1 MNKKGIHII
10 VVVVLLSLHL
20 FIFGE
25 NKKEPQATF
34 KLEKAA
40 ESKAF
45 FDMGFVSVSNMAV
58 DLSGNVFLLDSGK
71 GKIVKLDRNLEFK
84 TMFGDKGQGPGEFS
98 RSYSISVDKK
108 GNVYVH
114 NTFIKMIRYS
124 GDGKLIDETRISN
137 SYNGTYGFVL
147 NHPVYVLSKMSLSKN
162 FKVMVVDISK
172 KKILSEFELLKSPNY
187 ALRSGEFY
195 ISPTVDFVGGHTFV
209 ETYDEYCV
217 IGEGERF
224 FVRLFDSSGKLLAE
238 IKKDG
243 KPQELTSK
251 EADFVSNSLN
261 VRGPGGKASKKDI
274 RSLVG
279 SYKIKNF
286 IHNIKISKNRIYIFP
301 VPDDIRITKK
311 HFPVEIYDFK
321 GKPVT
326 KGCFPKVPKKI
337 HHDFAYF
344 VETTEEDDDEVGKL
358 VKYRILK
365 KN

>member
-71 GKIVKLDRNLEFK
+71 RKIVKLDRDLKFK
-84 TMFGDKGQGPGEFS
+84 AMFGDKGQGPGEFS

-172 KKILSEFELLKSPNY
+172 KKILSEFAGWFECDHHIKPDKEILHFRHDMGPKWSMYLS
-187 ALRSGEFY
+187 AITEG
-195 ISPTVDFVGGHTFV
+195 TF
-209 ETYDEYCV
+209 
-217 IGEGERF
+217 
-224 FVRLFDSSGKLLAE
+224 
-238 IKKDG
+238 
-243 KPQELTSK
+243 
-251 EADFVSNSLN
+251 NSLLD
-261 VRGPGGKASKKDI
+261 KK
-274 RSLVG
+274 V
-279 SYKIKNF
+279 
-286 IHNIKISKNRIYIFP
+286 
-301 VPDDIRITKK
+301 
-311 HFPVEIYDFK
+311 
-321 GKPVT
+321 
-326 KGCFPKVPKKI
+326 
-337 HHDFAYF
+337 
-344 VETTEEDDDEVGKL
+344 
-358 VKYRILK
+358 
-365 KN
+365 